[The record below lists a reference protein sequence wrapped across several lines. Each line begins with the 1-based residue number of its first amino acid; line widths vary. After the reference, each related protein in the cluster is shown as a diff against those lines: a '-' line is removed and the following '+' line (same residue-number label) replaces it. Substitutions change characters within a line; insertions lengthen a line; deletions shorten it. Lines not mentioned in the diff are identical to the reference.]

1 MPSPVTRASPRSPSS
16 ASRTISGGE
25 RVHAVVVRS
34 PGASVTEDELID
46 HARASIAGYKVPK
59 SIEFRHDPLPLS
71 GAMKPLKRQLREE
84 YLRSEALT
92 ASG

>member
-1 MPSPVTRASPRSPSS
+1 MPSPVHPSV
-16 ASRTISGGE
+16 AQVAVIGVPDDIWGE

-46 HARASIAGYKVPK
+46 HARATIAGYKVPK
-59 SIEFRHDPLPLS
+59 SMEFRHDPLPLS